1 MITIP
6 LISQKGGSGKTTLA
20 TNLAVVA
27 SHAGYIVGL
36 LDTDARQSSATEWYD
51 DRPEGHLSV
60 QVLPIHPSRLEK
72 EIETARNAGLEIL
85 FIDTAGFIDKP
96 TYDAASAAD
105 LVIVPV
111 QPTVLDVRSLR
122 GLVPILQ
129 QHASRYL
136 AVLTRTSARGTEED
150 SAAQTI
156 GELGIP
162 VAVSRIGDRVGFK
175 RSFSYG
181 LGVIEDVPKERA
193 ADEIR
198 ALWQEICALLDIKKE
213 V

>member
-1 MITIP
+1 MLVIP

-20 TNLAVVA
+20 TNLAVA
-27 SHAGYIVGL
+27 AAGAGYAVGL
-36 LDTDARQSSATEWYD
+36 LDTDARQSSATEWND
-51 DRPEGHLSV
+51 DRPDGRPSV
-60 QVLPIHPSRLEK
+60 QVLPIHPSRMAK
-72 EIETARNAGLEIL
+72 EIGNASSAGVDIL

-96 TYDAASAAD
+96 TYEAASAAN
-105 LVIVPV
+105 LVLVPV

-129 QHASRYL
+129 QHSSRYL
-136 AVLTRTSARGTEED
+136 AVLTRTSVRGVEEE

-156 GELGIP
+156 EELGIP
-162 VAVSRIGDRVGFK
+162 VAASRIGDRVGYK
-175 RSFSYG
+175 RSFSFG
-181 LGVIEDVPKERA
+181 LGVIEDIPKERA

-198 ALWQEICALLDIKKE
+198 ALWQEICALLNIKPE

>member
-1 MITIP
+1 MVIIP

-20 TNLAVVA
+20 TNLAVA
-27 SHAGYIVGL
+27 AAQSGYLVGL
-36 LDTDARQSSATEWYD
+36 LDTDARQSSATEWHD
-51 DRPEGHLSV
+51 DRPEGLPAV
-60 QVLPIHPSRLEK
+60 QVLPIHPSRMAK
-72 EIETARNAGLEIL
+72 EIENARNAGLGVL

-96 TYDAASAAD
+96 TYEAASAAD

-129 QHASRYL
+129 QHAPRSL
-136 AVLTRTSARGTEED
+136 AVLTRTSARGVEED
-150 SAAQTI
+150 GAGQAI

-162 VAVSRIGDRVGFK
+162 VASARIGDRVGFK

-181 LGVIEDVPKERA
+181 MGVIEDIPKERA

-198 ALWQEICALLDIKKE
+198 ALWLEVCALLNIKPE